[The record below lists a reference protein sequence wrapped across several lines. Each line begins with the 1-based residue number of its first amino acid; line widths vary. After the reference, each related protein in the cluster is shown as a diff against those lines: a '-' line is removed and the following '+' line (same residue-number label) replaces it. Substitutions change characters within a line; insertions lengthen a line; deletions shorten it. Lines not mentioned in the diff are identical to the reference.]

1 MSRRSL
7 SIRIALRYLFSRKS
21 HAAVNVLSYISMAGV
36 AIAATAMVIVLS
48 VFNGFYDF
56 TAQKISRFSA
66 PLLVTPVEGKTIAD
80 ADSLTS
86 VIAAAE
92 GVASAAPTITE
103 RAFAV
108 AGDRQAPL
116 VICGISPEGITARS
130 LPEVTIDGT
139 PMLIYDDE
147 ELPNTAISSVG
158 VANTLRAF
166 PSIPVDVRIYEPR
179 RHSRVNPANPL
190 AAFRCDSVVITA
202 VYRIDQNE
210 FDNEYLFVPLQFA
223 RNLLGYTSEASA
235 IEIDATAGTD
245 ISRLRDRLSKLI
257 GPSYKVADR
266 MEQQHDAFRMINVE
280 KWITLVM
287 LTFILVVAT
296 FNVLAIMSIMII
308 EKRGNSSILASLGA
322 TSGTIAGIYGWLSML
337 ITTIG
342 GIVGI
347 IFGVALSLLQQC
359 FGFIKL
365 GADDPSQLS
374 IDAYP
379 VSVAASDIAVVAAVI
394 IGIGFLTALI
404 TRFLLRGTK

>member
-66 PLLVTPVEGKTIAD
+66 PLVVTPVEGKTIAD

-139 PMLIYDDE
+139 PMLVYDDA

-223 RNLLGYTSEASA
+223 RNLLGYTTEASA

-245 ISRLRDRLSKLI
+245 ISRLRDRLAKLI

-308 EKRGNSSILASLGA
+308 EKRGNSAILASLGA

-404 TRFLLRGTK
+404 NRFLLRGTK

>member
-66 PLLVTPVEGKTIAD
+66 PLVVTPVEGKTIAD
-80 ADSLTS
+80 ADSLAS

-139 PMLIYDDE
+139 PMLVYDDA

-245 ISRLRDRLSKLI
+245 ISRLRDRLMKLI

-308 EKRGNSSILASLGA
+308 EKRGNSAILASLGA
-322 TSGTIAGIYGWLSML
+322 TSGTIADIYGWLSML

-379 VSVAASDIAVVAAVI
+379 VSVAASDIAIVAAVI